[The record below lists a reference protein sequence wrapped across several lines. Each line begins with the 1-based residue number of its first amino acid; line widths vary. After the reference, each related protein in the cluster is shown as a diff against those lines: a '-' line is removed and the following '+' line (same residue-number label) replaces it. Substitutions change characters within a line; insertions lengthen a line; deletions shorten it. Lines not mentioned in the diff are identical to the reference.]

1 VVAIPSS
8 SARGLPALSPCSS
21 AFGCRVSVP
30 SCALGLAT
38 WELRLRRIQKNDVA
52 IMRART
58 TTGTITPI
66 TIFGPLE
73 RDPSGTGVGDV
84 LVDVGDLPVD
94 VGDLLVDVAEILVR
108 DEVAVSR
115 DKISVSVGW

>member
-1 VVAIPSS
+1 MCDSSSRVVAIPSS

-30 SCALGLAT
+30 SCALGLTT

-84 LVDVGDLPVD
+84 LVDVGDL
-94 VGDLLVDVAEILVR
+94 LVDVAEILVR